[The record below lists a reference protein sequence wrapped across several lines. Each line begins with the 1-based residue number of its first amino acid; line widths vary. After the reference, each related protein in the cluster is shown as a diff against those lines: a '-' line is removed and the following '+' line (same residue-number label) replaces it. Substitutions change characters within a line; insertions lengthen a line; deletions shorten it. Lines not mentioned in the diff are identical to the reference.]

1 MNDVF
6 RAKIPNFIAALP
18 IWNDT
23 PMNDVYK
30 APKSLKHKEP
40 KKRVV
45 KKKPVSR
52 LNQERKLHIRQ
63 CLICAKDFNL
73 PNPASKQKTCCHKC
87 GRKLAEITKS
97 KNRKLGLYR

>member
-23 PMNDVYK
+23 SMNDVYK
-30 APKSLKHKEP
+30 AHKSLKHKEP
-40 KKRVV
+40 KKRIA

-63 CLICAKDFNL
+63 CVICAKDFNA
-73 PNPASKQKTCCHKC
+73 PNPASKQKTCSHKC
-87 GRKLAEITKS
+87 GRKLAEMTKA

>member
-1 MNDVF
+1 MNECF
-6 RAKIPNFIAALP
+6 RAKIPNFITGLP
-18 IWNDT
+18 IWNEE
-23 PMNDVYK
+23 PMNNVYH

-40 KKRVV
+40 KKRVE

-63 CLICAKDFNL
+63 CLICAKDFCL

-87 GRKLAEITKS
+87 GRKLAEMTKA
-97 KNRKLGLYR
+97 KNRKLGLY